1 MFGKKC
7 ARCGSKIG
15 KDFDFCPYCGNN
27 LKGERGYEK
36 DEDYGFLGRND
47 APDLGFPKI
56 NIRMPS
62 GFNGLF
68 NSLLGEIDRQM
79 KNIDGQIGQRAGEG
93 VKKSRPENRTQKPA
107 GFGPFAQSG
116 GISISI
122 STASGK
128 NPEIKV
134 KSFGNMPKFREMERE
149 LVQTPSRKEHLPAGI
164 KISEEKAKEIAK
176 MPRQEAETRVR
187 RLSNKIVYE
196 IDLPGVG
203 SLKDIV
209 INKLE
214 NSIEIKAFSKDRV
227 LFKLLPANLPII
239 KHSLKDEKLI
249 LELRAEG

>member
-27 LKGERGYEK
+27 LKDKREYKK
-36 DEDYGFLGRND
+36 DEDYGLLGRND
-47 APDLGFPKI
+47 APDLGFPKM

-62 GFNGLF
+62 SFNGLF
-68 NSLLGEIDRQM
+68 NSLLSEIDQQM
-79 KNIDGQIGQRAGEG
+79 KNIDGQIGQKAGEG

-107 GFGPFAQSG
+107 GFGTFAQSG

-134 KSFGNMPKFREMERE
+134 KRFGNMPEFRDMQRE
-149 LVQTPSRKEHLPAGI
+149 LVQTPGNKGHLPAGI
-164 KISEEKAKEIAK
+164 KISEERAREIAK
-176 MPRQEAETRVR
+176 LPREEAETKVR
-187 RLSNKIVYE
+187 RLSNKIIYE
-196 IDLPGVG
+196 ISLPGVN
-203 SLKDIV
+203 STKDIV

-249 LELRAEG
+249 LELRA